1 MEIVDRINGIPTRPL
16 GDTGV
21 QVTIIG
27 LGGYHIRLIRD
38 DGEAIRV
45 IRTAI
50 DEGVNFMDNAWCY
63 HDGESER
70 LMGKAL
76 RDGYRDK
83 VFLMTKNHG
92 RDRASFRSQLEESL
106 VRLQTDRIDLLQFH
120 EINEETEPQR
130 VFTEGAIDEATKARD
145 EGKIRFIGFT
155 GHKWPHI
162 LREMLA
168 MDFQWD
174 TLQMPTNLFDAHF
187 RSFVSGVLPL
197 AVKQGVGVIGMKSLA
212 LSNILRT
219 GLTAAEAVGY
229 ALSLPIS
236 TLVIGIDSMAY
247 LKEDL
252 HIVRTWHSLSDS
264 LRQNLLE
271 RARPWATDGTYELYK
286 TEW

>member
-1 MEIVDRINGIPTRPL
+1 MEIVDRMNGIPIRPL

-21 QVTIIG
+21 QVTVIG

-50 DEGVNFMDNAWCY
+50 DEGVNFLDNAWCY

-76 RDGYRDK
+76 CDGYRDK

-92 RDRASFRSQLEESL
+92 RDGASFRSQLEESL
-106 VRLQTDRIDLLQFH
+106 VRLQTDHIDLLQFH
-120 EINEETEPQR
+120 EINEEVEPQR
-130 VFTEGAIDEATKARD
+130 ISAEGAIDEATKARD

-155 GHKWPHI
+155 GHKWPHV

-174 TLQMPTNLFDAHF
+174 TVQMPANLLDAHF
-187 RSFVSGVLPL
+187 RSFVGDVLPL
-197 AVKQGVGVIGMKSLA
+197 AVEQGVGVIGMKSLA

-219 GLTAAEAVGY
+219 GLTAAEAIGY

-236 TLVIGIDSMAY
+236 TLVVGIDSMAY

-252 HIVRTWHSLSDS
+252 RIVRTWHSLSDP

-271 RARPWATDGTYELYK
+271 RARPWAADGTYEPYK